1 MGEHKVNPIVVWCA
15 GKPVNGPEQHLKP
28 TCPHCGRQ
36 DCTGTMVTLPVRCN
50 PFTEQCGMFDHGRHA
65 SDREDYL
72 TDECARLENVVATWK
87 DRDATVNA
95 DYRVEKRRV
104 RKWKKRAGRI
114 HGYAIQVE
122 TERDEARADVQ
133 IEADEANRLRLR
145 LLQEGVEL
153 EHVRSESR
161 QWLRHY
167 NEAQEANEPLRKEL
181 DAIRTRARGMREA
194 LGLCEERAHAIAKWV
209 TESMRGPVLEL
220 QAFAAV
226 AAGEPIP

>member
-122 TERDEARADVQ
+122 TERDEARA
-133 IEADEANRLRLR
+133 EA
-145 LLQEGVEL
+145 
-153 EHVRSESR
+153 R

-194 LGLCEERAHAIAKWV
+194 LLEAACRL
-209 TESMRGPVLEL
+209 RGECLPKC
-220 QAFAAV
+220 AAEAAA